1 MNNLNVKAGAPWQ
14 RGLLY
19 TAADIILIKGVLVLE
34 IPILLPLFEN
44 RSLLVFQKEKK
55 RYYFFLYVL
64 SQSSGTIKDKLKAYF
79 W

>member
-1 MNNLNVKAGAPWQ
+1 MNNLNVKAGASLQ
-14 RGLLY
+14 RELLY

-55 RYYFFLYVL
+55 RYFFLYVL

-79 W
+79 

>member
-1 MNNLNVKAGAPWQ
+1 MNNLNVKAGAPLQ
-14 RGLLY
+14 RELLY

-55 RYYFFLYVL
+55 RYYFFFVRFE
-64 SQSSGTIKDKLKAYF
+64 SK
-79 W
+79 

>member
-1 MNNLNVKAGAPWQ
+1 MNNLNVKAGAPLQ
-14 RGLLY
+14 RELLY

-55 RYYFFLYVL
+55 RYYFFFC
-64 SQSSGTIKDKLKAYF
+64 TF
-79 W
+79 